1 MRRRNYRLQNV
12 RYCLPFIFSLTTD
25 VKQEKFQ
32 ARLAEREKLR
42 IADAEKLSGL
52 TEKHKQE
59 QEQAVKVAAGKLR
72 AGLQNPSVDTPRS
85 LPTMYKSSARHV
97 QELNEMEARLVAKHE
112 EELKSAVKKTVR
124 AGTADL
130 TTRYV
135 AMFLLFLTENDQM
148 KDEL

>member
-12 RYCLPFIFSLTTD
+12 RYCLLFIFSLTTD

-59 QEQAVKVAAGKLR
+59 QEQAVKIAAGNLR
-72 AGLQNPSVDTPRS
+72 AELQNLSVDTPRS
-85 LPTMYKSSARHV
+85 LPTTYKSPAHHV
-97 QELNEMEARLVAKHE
+97 QEPCPPC
-112 EELKSAVKKTVR
+112 TR
-124 AGTADL
+124 A
-130 TTRYV
+130 
-135 AMFLLFLTENDQM
+135 
-148 KDEL
+148 